1 VDTKFDTEANKSVSL
16 FTELT
21 QEKGRPRC
29 DVFWNNE
36 ILSTI
41 RLQEMGMLELYD
53 SPSAAPY
60 PEWAKAKDHT
70 WHAFADRARVLVVNN
85 KLVKEDERP
94 KSILDLTKPRWNG
107 RVVMAKP
114 QAGTTATQAACL
126 FEVLGVERAK
136 QFYRDLRAN
145 GVRLTPGNKQAAEAV
160 GAGDAEVGLTDTD
173 DALEELKAGHDVT
186 ILFPDGDGD
195 PAAPRM
201 GTLFIPNTL
210 VILKDCPDPE
220 GARRLVD
227 YLLSADVEARLAEG
241 DSHQI
246 PINPEVKAELPA
258 EIEPARTARRMDV
271 DWVKAAH
278 LWDEVQTFLRDEF
291 AR

>member
-1 VDTKFDTEANKSVSL
+1 
-16 FTELT
+16 
-21 QEKGRPRC
+21 
-29 DVFWNNE
+29 
-36 ILSTI
+36 
-41 RLQEMGMLELYD
+41 
-53 SPSAAPY
+53 
-60 PEWAKAKDHT
+60 
-70 WHAFADRARVLVVNN
+70 
-85 KLVKEDERP
+85 
-94 KSILDLTKPRWNG
+94 
-107 RVVMAKP
+107 MAKP

-136 QFYRDLRAN
+136 QFYRDLRGN

-186 ILFPDGDGD
+186 ILFPDSDGD

-210 VILKDCPDPE
+210 MILKDCPDPE

-227 YLLSADVEARLAEG
+227 YLLSADVEARLAQG

-246 PINPEVKAELPA
+246 PINPKVKAELPA

-271 DWVKAAH
+271 DWVRAAH